1 MSRKHTAPVRP
12 DKAAGAIIKELEPLT
27 YGRSASQVFEDWL
40 SVTEASLIMLP
51 HHVRSVAEGKGMAED
66 TDEVKA
72 LWERL
77 REVYDGDGWE
87 RLSRA
92 FAHLLDSSAT
102 SVGELCYEDVVG
114 EIFMEFGHPS
124 DWTGQFFTPMPVAQ
138 MMIHMTLDPQEVE
151 RIVNERLR
159 EAILSAPGGELTYMT
174 WLMARARNDGGIA
187 AYTYFAEH
195 LYPLLAGQ
203 FHPYTISDPCCG
215 SGVMLVAA
223 MSVLPAWLV
232 QFGLVEFHATDI
244 DPRCVKMVHINL
256 LLQGAGSFVVRHQN
270 TLSLEPDFTPPR
282 RGRVRWLPAPVRLP
296 DIVPEDVAQPEPA
309 IVTTHTPY
317 PAEPPLSLPP
327 PETIPD
333 VVLDIANL
341 TQLTLDL

>member
-1 MSRKHTAPVRP
+1 MSRKRTAPVRP

-27 YGRSASQVFEDWL
+27 YGRSASQVFDDWL
-40 SVTEASLIMLP
+40 SVTEASLVMLP
-51 HHVRSVAEGKGMAED
+51 HHARSVAAGEGMAQD

-77 REVYDGDGWE
+77 RQVYDKAGWE

-92 FAHLLDSSAT
+92 FAHLLDSTAT
-102 SVGELCYEDVVG
+102 RVGELCYEDVVG
-114 EIFMEFGHPS
+114 EVFMTFGQPS
-124 DWTGQFFTPMPVAQ
+124 DWSGQFFTPMPVAQ
-138 MMIHMTLDPQEVE
+138 MMIQMTLDPQEVE

-159 EAILSAPGGELTYMT
+159 EAILSAPDGELVYLS

-203 FHPYTISDPCCG
+203 FRTYTISDPCCG

-232 QFGLVEFHATDI
+232 QFGLVEFHAADI

-256 LLQGAGSFVVRHQN
+256 MLQGAGSFVVRHQN

-282 RGRVRWLPAPVRLP
+282 RGRVQWLPAPVRLP
-296 DIVPEDVAQPEPA
+296 GKLSAEVAVPEPA
-309 IVTTHTPY
+309 LAPSTLPH
-317 PAEPPLSLPP
+317 PAELPRPLPP

-333 VVLDIANL
+333 VVLDIAKL

>member
-1 MSRKHTAPVRP
+1 MSRKRTASVRP

-27 YGRSASQVFEDWL
+27 YGRSASSVFDDWL
-40 SVTEASLIMLP
+40 SVTEAALVMLP
-51 HHVRSVAEGKGMAED
+51 HHVRSVAAGEGMAED

-77 REVYDGDGWE
+77 RQGYDRDGWE

-92 FAHLLDSSAT
+92 FAQLLNSTAT
-102 SVGELCYEDVVG
+102 SVGEMCHEDVVG
-114 EIFMEFGHPS
+114 EVFMNFGQPS
-124 DWTGQFFTPMPVAQ
+124 DWSGQFFTPMPVAQ
-138 MMIHMTLDPQEVE
+138 MMVQMTLDPQEVE
-151 RIVNERLR
+151 RVINERLR
-159 EAILSAPGGELTYMT
+159 QVIFAAPDGELVYMT
-174 WLMARARNDGGIA
+174 WIMARARNDGGIA
-187 AYTYFAEH
+187 AHTYFAEH
-195 LYPLLAGQ
+195 LYPRLIGV

-256 LLQGAGSFVVRHQN
+256 LLHGAGSFIVRHQN
-270 TLSLEPDFTPPR
+270 TLSLEADFTPPR
-282 RGRVRWLPAPVRLP
+282 RGRVVWLPAPVRLP
-296 DIVPEDVAQPEPA
+296 DTVPTKVAVPEYALATRDIP
-309 IVTTHTPY
+309 H
-317 PAEPPLSLPP
+317 PAEPPSPLPP
-327 PETIPD
+327 ESVPD
-333 VVLDIANL
+333 IVLDIATL